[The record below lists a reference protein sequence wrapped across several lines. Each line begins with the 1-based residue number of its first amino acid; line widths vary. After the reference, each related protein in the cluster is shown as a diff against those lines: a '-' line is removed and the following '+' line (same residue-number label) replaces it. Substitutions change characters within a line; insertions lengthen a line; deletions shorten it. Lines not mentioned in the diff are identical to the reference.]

1 MKEYVSKSDLDL
13 INFILERGADVK
25 IRRTDKIVSIQSVDL
40 KTMSK
45 KNLEDLDE
53 MK

>member
-1 MKEYVSKSDLDL
+1 MKEYVNRDDLAL

-25 IRRTDKIVSIQSVDL
+25 IRKTDKVVSIQSVDL

-45 KNLEDLDE
+45 KDLDE
-53 MK
+53 LDDMK